1 MKKLIQNQ
9 QCTCYCAIY
18 SSALKYRRWRGEGKD
33 IEVCVGGW
41 WGGGG
46 EVMVG
51 DRSSSEFIFC

>member
-46 EVMVG
+46 GGGGGRGEG
-51 DRSSSEFIFC
+51 WK